1 MKTTWRPTR
10 ALIHRLYV
18 KTTSRIV
25 HQPKLGF
32 QTSPFQ
38 TSLFVLS
45 SAEQEQ
51 GGSSKS
57 RQSHAFA
64 SFATVAAT
72 VFGTFYMTC
81 PILKADD
88 ETLEPPKY
96 PWNHSGPLSSFD
108 AAAIRRGHQVYKNVC
123 ASCHSMESIAYR
135 NLVGVAYTEEE
146 AKAMAEEEEV
156 EDGPNEEG
164 EMFTRPGR
172 LSDHFPAPY
181 PNDEAA
187 RYANNGAL
195 PPDLSYIVKARHHGE
210 DYIFALLTG
219 YRDPPEGV
227 NIREG
232 LNYNPYFVGGQ
243 IAMARALYDGAV
255 EFDDGTPATTSQMA
269 KDVVTFLAWASDPKQ
284 DERKKMGVQ
293 AIFTLSVLY
302 IFALYTKRLRWSLY
316 KSRRIEFRDM

>member
-1 MKTTWRPTR
+1 MGSYPST
-10 ALIHRLYV
+10 LY
-18 KTTSRIV
+18 KNNE
-25 HQPKLGF
+25 
-32 QTSPFQ
+32 
-38 TSLFVLS
+38 SLLALS
-45 SAEQEQ
+45 SSQQEQ
-51 GGSSKS
+51 GSSGS
-57 RQSHAFA
+57 RQSHSFSSFPSIAA
-64 SFATVAAT
+64 AVFATI
-72 VFGTFYMTC
+72 YMTC

-135 NLVGVAYTEEE
+135 NLIGVAYTEEE

-156 EDGPNEEG
+156 EDGPNEE
-164 EMFTRPGR
+164 
-172 LSDHFPAPY
+172 
-181 PNDEAA
+181 A
-187 RYANNGAL
+187 RYANSGAL

-232 LNYNPYFVGGQ
+232 LNYNPYFTGGQ

-269 KDVVTFLAWASDPKQ
+269 KDVVTFLAWASDPHQ

-293 AIFTLSVLY
+293 AVFTLSVLFL
-302 IFALYTKRLRWSLY
+302 FALYSKRLRWSLY

>member
-1 MKTTWRPTR
+1 
-10 ALIHRLYV
+10 
-18 KTTSRIV
+18 
-25 HQPKLGF
+25 
-32 QTSPFQ
+32 
-38 TSLFVLS
+38 
-45 SAEQEQ
+45 
-51 GGSSKS
+51 
-57 RQSHAFA
+57 
-64 SFATVAAT
+64 
-72 VFGTFYMTC
+72 MTC